1 MSSVSKKTQT
11 CKSNKPARRRKAA
24 EKKNS
29 LPSDRTIL
37 DTLYSHYGKPQNI
50 VKEKVKLFKEYST
63 PAGWKRPDWIKGE
76 YQLGRVN
83 VYTKADDYD
92 KYMFGGSA
100 VIREE
105 GVGSWFIG
113 VSQTHIKVWIGGN
126 VDAIL
131 EIGE

>member
-1 MSSVSKKTQT
+1 MSSVSGYKPTQMKTKVKKKKQEQ
-11 CKSNKPARRRKAA
+11 KPAI
-24 EKKNS
+24 N
-29 LPSDRTIL
+29 LPTDRQIL
-37 DTLYSHYGKPQNI
+37 DTLYKHYGKPKNI
-50 VKEKVKLFKEYST
+50 VKEKVKLFQEYST

-92 KYMFGGSA
+92 NYMFGGSA

-105 GVGSWFIG
+105 GVGSWFVG
-113 VSQTHIKVWIGGN
+113 VSETHVKVWISDK

>member
-1 MSSVSKKTQT
+1 MNSVSKPQT
-11 CKSNKPARRRKAA
+11 NKNKRRRKPV
-24 EKKNS
+24 EKTIE

-37 DTLYSHYGKPQNI
+37 DTLYSHYGKPENI

-63 PAGWKRPDWIKGE
+63 PAGWKREDWVVGE

-83 VYTKADDYD
+83 VYTKAKDYD
-92 KYMFGGSA
+92 NYMFGGSA
-100 VIREE
+100 VIEQE
-105 GVGSWFIG
+105 GKGSWFVG

-131 EIGE
+131 EIGA